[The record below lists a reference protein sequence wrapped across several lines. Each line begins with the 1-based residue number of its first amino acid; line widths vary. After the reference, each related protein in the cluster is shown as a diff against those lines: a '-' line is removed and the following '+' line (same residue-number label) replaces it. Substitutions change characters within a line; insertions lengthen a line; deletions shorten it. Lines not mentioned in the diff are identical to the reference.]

1 MSKPYTSSPLQQAY
15 SHFEKGDVKQAH
27 KQCVSLIQAGER
39 VGEAYQLLAQIN
51 VSVGQLHKAAE
62 LCKHAIAY
70 KNVVE
75 FRVLLCRIY
84 ALLGQTDGVIAI
96 ANTVQVDDIQTPIQ
110 ADTLGVALSTCNE
123 HARALVYF
131 SEAVNAL
138 NPTPSFLYNYAVSSK
153 FCGELEQAKKALW
166 RVLDYDPT
174 YYKAHFALSELTKGD
189 EIRRHLT
196 QLKQKLD
203 NDTQSLEARLHLS
216 HSLARELEKQRN
228 YTQSF
233 DVLTQAKQEKQ
244 KHLPYNEFADRLL
257 FDYLKAAFASNAHI
271 SPSSPSSQSSTRPI
285 FVVGMP
291 RSGTTLVERILS
303 SHQKVSSGG
312 ELQDFSTLLKQM
324 SGSES
329 VNVLDVNTLKK
340 AESID
345 YNKLAQAYLARTQHI
360 GNSDHFVD
368 KLPFNFFYLPYIRR
382 AFHNA
387 KIICLQRNPMDT
399 CMGNFR
405 QLFSIHNPH
414 YYYTHSLV
422 SCASFYRQCMDWV
435 EHWHVIDDD
444 NFMLLNY
451 EALVC
456 NPTRHIADLLAFCE
470 LSWDESC
477 LHMQG
482 NTAPV
487 STASKMQVKMPIN
500 QHSIGRWQHYK
511 PHTNDLEAIFNQ

>member
-1 MSKPYTSSPLQQAY
+1 MSQRHSVDPLQQAY
-15 SHFEKGDVKQAH
+15 SHFEKGDVQQAH
-27 KQCVSLIQAGER
+27 KGCVSLIQVGEK
-39 VGEAYQLLAQIN
+39 VGEAYHLLAQIN
-51 VSVGQLHKAAE
+51 VSIGQLHKAAE
-62 LCKHAIAY
+62 LCKHAIAH
-70 KNVVE
+70 KNLVE
-75 FRVLLCRIY
+75 FRVLLCRVY

-96 ANTVQVDDIQTPIQ
+96 ANTVQVDEIQTPIQ

-131 SEAVNAL
+131 SAAVNAP

-166 RVLDYDPT
+166 RVLDDEPT

-189 EIRRHLT
+189 EIRRHLA

-203 NDTQSLEARLHLS
+203 NDAQPLEARLHLS
-216 HSLARELEKQRN
+216 HSLARELEKQQD
-228 YTQSF
+228 YTQAF

-244 KHLPYNEFADRLL
+244 KHLPYDASADRQV
-257 FDYLKAAFASNAHI
+257 FAYLQAAFASNGHI
-271 SPSSPSSQSSTRPI
+271 SPSSPSSQSTTRPI

-303 SHQKVSSGG
+303 SHQQVSSGG

-324 SGSES
+324 SGSQS
-329 VNVLDVNTLKK
+329 LNVLDVTTLKQ

-360 GNSDHFVD
+360 GNSAHFVD

-382 AFHNA
+382 AFPNA

-399 CMGNFR
+399 CVGNFR

-414 YYYTHSLV
+414 YHYTHSLL
-422 SCASFYRQCMDWV
+422 SCASFYRQCMNWV
-435 EHWHVIDDD
+435 EHWQAIEGE

-451 EALVC
+451 EALVTH
-456 NPTRHIADLLAFCE
+456 PRQHIADLLKFCE
-470 LSWDESC
+470 LSWDENC

-500 QHSIGRWQHYK
+500 QQSIGRWQRYK
-511 PHTNDLEAIFNQ
+511 PHTNALEAVFQQ